1 MLYYRHGFLLYMTR
15 FDIITIFPELFKDFK
30 EQSLLARGRAKG
42 LIEIE
47 AHQLRDFA
55 DPNDSHHT
63 IDDRPFGGGV
73 GMIMMVEPIMKAVE
87 AVKKLAPENARRK
100 IILFSPRGKKF
111 KQEKAISYAENFD
124 QIIMICGRY
133 EGIDER
139 VAKYIANEVVSIG
152 DYVLFGGEVPAMT
165 VIEAVARQI
174 PGVIAKEDSATKPD
188 HPQYTRPEVIE
199 INGKKRKIPA
209 LLKSGNHA
217 RIEEWRKR
225 HS

>member
-1 MLYYRHGFLLYMTR
+1 M
-15 FDIITIFPELFKDFK
+15 
-30 EQSLLARGRAKG
+30 LARGRAKG

-55 DPNDSHHT
+55 DPSDSHHT

-73 GMIMMVEPIMKAVE
+73 GMVMMVEPIMKAVE
-87 AVKKLAPENARRK
+87 AVKKLGGPRK
-100 IILFSPRGKKF
+100 LIILFSPRGKKF

-124 QIIMICGRY
+124 QVIMICGRY

-139 VAKYIANEVVSIG
+139 VAKYIADEMMSIG
-152 DYVLFGGEVPAMT
+152 DYVLFGGEVPAMV
-165 VIEAVARQI
+165 VIEAIARQVD
-174 PGVIAKEDSATKPD
+174 GVIAKEDSATKPD
-188 HPQYTRPEVIE
+188 HPQYTRPEVVE
-199 INGKKRKIPA
+199 IDGKKRKIPA

-217 RIEEWRKR
+217 KIEEWRKS